1 VTQPGTQR
9 VGFLCSHLH
18 KGGMQHAI
26 SRLSRALPG
35 DITQYVLF
43 FGSEGAAFTY
53 QATLVD
59 LDVAG
64 SLSSGTLQK
73 AVNFVRRRQRLQ
85 EAIRRLK
92 LDTLVSFGES
102 AHLYNCL
109 TSGKRTVLSTRVSV
123 DEWLRQL
130 GAAARPYRF
139 VLRRLYARA
148 DAVIAVSEAIADS
161 LRTSFGVPATRL
173 RTIYN
178 GYDAAEITRLAE
190 APLSPEDERWFVESP
205 VPDSLVVVAV
215 GALVPQKGH
224 DILLHAFA
232 RVRQSMPGA
241 RLLIVGDGPDRAALE
256 AAARQLGV
264 ADAVRFAGYQPNPY
278 AFMRRA
284 AVFALASR
292 FEGFP
297 NVLVE
302 AMICGVPVV
311 AMDCETGPREILG
324 SAPSAGVLVP
334 MTPGVP
340 ADRAAG
346 PLADAL
352 LSVLTSPTRR
362 SALAAGARERA
373 AAFGMEPFVAA
384 WVREL

>member
-1 VTQPGTQR
+1 
-9 VGFLCSHLH
+9 
-18 KGGMQHAI
+18 M
-26 SRLSRALPG
+26 
-35 DITQYVLF
+35 
-43 FGSEGAAFTY
+43 
-53 QATLVD
+53 
-59 LDVAG
+59 
-64 SLSSGTLQK
+64 
-73 AVNFVRRRQRLQ
+73 
-85 EAIRRLK
+85 
-92 LDTLVSFGES
+92 
-102 AHLYNCL
+102 
-109 TSGKRTVLSTRVSV
+109 TSCCT
-123 DEWLRQL
+123 
-130 GAAARPYRF
+130 
-139 VLRRLYARA
+139 
-148 DAVIAVSEAIADS
+148 
-161 LRTSFGVPATRL
+161 
-173 RTIYN
+173 
-178 GYDAAEITRLAE
+178 
-190 APLSPEDERWFVESP
+190 
-205 VPDSLVVVAV
+205 
-215 GALVPQKGH
+215 H
-224 DILLHAFA
+224 DILLHALA
-232 RVRQSMPGA
+232 RVRQSVPGA
-241 RLLIVGDGPDRAALE
+241 RLLIVGDGPDAEALD
-256 AAARQLGV
+256 AQARQLGV
-264 ADAVRFAGYQPNPY
+264 AESVRFAGYQSNPY

-334 MTPGVP
+334 MTPGTP